1 MIIILIIHRTREI
14 AMPCKLLSLRIRQT
28 AGLAALSLIV
38 GLSGCGN
45 TSQTQAASP
54 GSASSGASDAG
65 GSAGGRP
72 LVVATSTDVCDV
84 TRQIAA
90 DTVDLQCLIAP
101 GADPHEY
108 VPKPDDSKAI
118 EQAKLVLYG
127 GYGFE
132 PELIKL
138 IKATSNPAPK
148 IAVHEVAIPNP
159 QEFEDEGQTV
169 DDPHVFQSAEDGTKI
184 AEAISKE
191 LTQLEPN
198 NAALYAT
205 NTEKLT
211 SELTQID
218 AWIKSEIATIPVAQR
233 KLVTTHDAFGYY
245 AKEYGI
251 PVVGALQ
258 GISTEEKPTPARVT
272 ALVKEI
278 KSTDVPTI
286 FAEATINPKL
296 IDAVA
301 KEANV
306 KVADQELFADGLGE
320 KGSEGDTYQKFFIAN
335 TKTIVEGLGGTY
347 TPFQPK
353 K

>member
-1 MIIILIIHRTREI
+1 MQ
-14 AMPCKLLSLRIRQT
+14 CKQLSPRIRQI

-38 GLSGCGN
+38 GLSGCGA
-45 TSQTQAASP
+45 TTQPQAASP
-54 GSASSGASDAG
+54 GTASSGSSSGASGAG
-65 GSAGGRP
+65 STGDRP

-90 DTVDLQCLIAP
+90 DTIDLKCLIAP

-108 VPKPDDSKAI
+108 VPNPEDSKAI
-118 EQAKLVLYG
+118 ERAKLILYG
-127 GYGFE
+127 GYSFE
-132 PELIKL
+132 PQLIKL
-138 IKATSNPAPK
+138 INATSNPAPK
-148 IAVHEVAIPNP
+148 VAVHELAVPTP
-159 QEFEDEGQTV
+159 QQFEDDGQTV
-169 DDPHVFQSAEDGTKI
+169 TDPHVFQSAKDGVQI
-184 AEAISKE
+184 AEVIGKN
-191 LTQLEPN
+191 LTQLEPD
-198 NAALYAT
+198 NASLYAA
-205 NTEKLT
+205 NTEKVT
-211 SELTQID
+211 NELTQID
-218 AWIKSEIATIPVAQR
+218 AWIKSEIATIPAAQR

-245 AKEYGI
+245 AKAYGI

-258 GISTEEKPTPARVT
+258 GVSTEEKPTPTRVT

-278 KSTDVPTI
+278 EVTNVPTI

-320 KGSEGDTYQKFFIAN
+320 KGSEADTYQKFFIAN

-353 K
+353 T